1 MIKKG
6 ILAIN
11 KPRDW
16 TSFDVVNKIKHILN
30 IKRVGHLGTLD
41 PLATGVLLVT
51 IGKATKLFDFCQ
63 NKEKTYLAKFEFGY
77 ETDSLDSAG
86 KVVVKTDKI
95 PTENEIRNVIGSFLG
110 KIAQVPPKYS
120 AKNIN
125 GKRAYE
131 LARNNID
138 FELPSKIVSI
148 FEIEILDYTK
158 NILTLSIKCGSG
170 TYIRSICRDLA
181 HKLNS
186 YATMIDLTRTKV
198 GEIGLEDCVDI
209 QKLNEDNIS
218 DFVKK
223 IDDLIFLPYIN
234 IDQNQVFRL
243 LNGQTIKIDLQN
255 GLYKLNDSDDTIA
268 IISVSDGM
276 AKMSLFLD

>member
-16 TSFDVVNKIKHILN
+16 TSFDVVNKIKHILK

-51 IGKATKLFDFCQ
+51 IGKATKLFDFYQ

-120 AKNIN
+120 AKSIN

-148 FEIEILDYTK
+148 FEIKILDYTK